1 MKIYELMTDRV
12 ISIDPEESVAVAA
25 RTLAHY
31 NIGAL
36 PVCGENGKLC
46 GMVTDRDLVTRCI
59 APGKSAGETQVRD
72 VMTGQVVSVTPD
84 ADASAAAKLMAKQQV
99 RRLPVVSDGMLC
111 GMISLGDLAV
121 CRNDEADAAKALEG
135 ISRNV
140 SER

>member
-1 MKIYELMTDRV
+1 MKIYELMTDSV

-25 RTLAHY
+25 RALAHY

-36 PVCGENGKLC
+36 PVCGESGELC

-59 APGKSAGETQVRD
+59 APGKSAEETQVRD
-72 VMTGQVVSVTPD
+72 VMTRQVVSVTPD
-84 ADASAAAKLMAKQQV
+84 ADASAAARLMAKQQV
-99 RRLPVVSDGMLC
+99 RRLPVVSDGMVC

-121 CRNDEADAAKALEG
+121 GGDSETGAAMALKG
-135 ISRNV
+135 VSRNV

>member
-1 MKIYELMTDRV
+1 MKIYELMTDSV

-25 RTLAHY
+25 RALAHY

-36 PVCGENGKLC
+36 PVCSESGELC

-59 APGKSAGETQVRD
+59 APGKSAEETQVRD
-72 VMTGQVVSVTPD
+72 VMTGQVVAVAPD
-84 ADASAAAKLMAKQQV
+84 ADASAAARLMAKQQV
-99 RRLPVVSDGMLC
+99 RRLPVVSDGKVC

-121 CRNDEADAAKALEG
+121 KQCSGDGAAKALEG